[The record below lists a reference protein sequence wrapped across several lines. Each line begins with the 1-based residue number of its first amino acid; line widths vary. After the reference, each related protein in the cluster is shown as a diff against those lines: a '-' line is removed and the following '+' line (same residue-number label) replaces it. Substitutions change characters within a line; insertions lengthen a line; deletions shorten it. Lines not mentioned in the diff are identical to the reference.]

1 VDSVHTLAIIA
12 YAIAGILM
20 IGAILLQEGKG
31 GGLAALGATPAASA
45 FGASNPLRRLTV
57 VLAIVFFLLA
67 GFLSYVGRSEKL
79 VGEEEDDKTEKTG
92 ESGKAGEKPDAK
104 AGESGKAGEKPGAK
118 TGESGKAGEKPD
130 AKAGESGKKPDAK
143 AGESDAKAG
152 ESDAKAGGP
161 GKGDE

>member
-92 ESGKAGEKPDAK
+92 ESGKAGEKPGAK
-104 AGESGKAGEKPGAK
+104 AGASGKAGEKPA
-118 TGESGKAGEKPD
+118 
-130 AKAGESGKKPDAK
+130 AK

-152 ESDAKAGGP
+152 ESDAKTGESDAKAGGPDAKAGGP

>member
-1 VDSVHTLAIIA
+1 MDSVHTLAIIA

-104 AGESGKAGEKPGAK
+104 AGES
-118 TGESGKAGEKPD
+118 
-130 AKAGESGKKPDAK
+130 DAK
-143 AGESDAKAG
+143 AGESDAKTG
-152 ESDAKAGGP
+152 ESDAKAGGPDAKAGGP